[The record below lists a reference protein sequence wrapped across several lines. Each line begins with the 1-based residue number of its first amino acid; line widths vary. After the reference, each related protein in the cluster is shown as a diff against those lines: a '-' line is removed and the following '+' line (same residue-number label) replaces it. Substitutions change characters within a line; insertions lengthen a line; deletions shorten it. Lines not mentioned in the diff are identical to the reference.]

1 MDRPNISW
9 YLIDDGEQVQTD
21 EYYLG
26 SFNSSD
32 EIKLNVQVWN
42 NRYGIKSIESIRDAK
57 LSIYFETIDD
67 GAILN
72 YCEINVENSGPIKP
86 DIAVNKVLV
95 NIGEL
100 DGSANN
106 GIEGD
111 KNKTHFKNIEITFKN
126 LPSNLKEGLKNM
138 YLDIE
143 FD

>member
-1 MDRPNISW
+1 MERPNISW
-9 YLIDDGEQVQTD
+9 YLIDDGDQIQTD
-21 EYYLG
+21 EYYAG

-32 EIKLNVQVWN
+32 EIRLNIQIWN
-42 NRYGIKSIESIRDAK
+42 NRYGIKTVESIRDAK

-72 YCEINVENSGPIKP
+72 YCEIDVEKSGAVKP
-86 DIAVNKVLV
+86 EVSINKVLI

-100 DGSANN
+100 NGSANN
-106 GIEGD
+106 GMDTD
-111 KNKTHFKNIEITFKN
+111 KNRNHFKNVEIIFKN

>member
-1 MDRPNISW
+1 MERPNISW
-9 YLIDDGEQVQTD
+9 YLIDNGDQIQTD

-32 EIKLNVQVWN
+32 EIRLKVQIWN
-42 NRYGIKSIESIRDAK
+42 NRYGTKSVESIRDAK
-57 LSIYFETIDD
+57 LAIYFETLDD

-72 YCEINVENSGPIKP
+72 YCEIDVEQSGAIKP
-86 DIAVNKVLV
+86 DISINKVLV
-95 NIGEL
+95 SIGGL
-100 DGSANN
+100 NGSANN
-106 GIEGD
+106 GLDGD
-111 KNKTHFKNIEITFKN
+111 KNKTHFKNVEIIFKN